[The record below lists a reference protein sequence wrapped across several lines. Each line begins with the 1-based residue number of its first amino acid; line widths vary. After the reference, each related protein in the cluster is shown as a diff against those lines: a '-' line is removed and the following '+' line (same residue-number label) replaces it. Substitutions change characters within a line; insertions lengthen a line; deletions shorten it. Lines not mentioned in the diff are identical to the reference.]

1 MPQLTAKPQFPK
13 RNPLF
18 ARESDSR
25 KITVMKIAIAAD
37 HAGYEEKENI
47 KIVLEELGIDYT
59 DMGTNS
65 TDSVDYPDFARKVAE
80 AVARGEFD
88 EGILVC
94 GSGTGMAIS
103 ANKVRGI
110 RAAVAWNEETAQL
123 ARLHN
128 DANVLAIGARTTPKG
143 TIPDSVKAWFATDF
157 EGGRHSNRVKK
168 ISEIEAEYC

>member
-1 MPQLTAKPQFPK
+1 
-13 RNPLF
+13 
-18 ARESDSR
+18 
-25 KITVMKIAIAAD
+25 MKIALAAD

-47 KIVLEELGIDYT
+47 KKVLDELGVAYT

-65 TDSVDYPDFARKVAE
+65 PDSVDYPDYARKVAE
-80 AVARGEFD
+80 AVARGQFD
-88 EGILVC
+88 EGVLVC

-128 DANVLAIGARTTPKG
+128 DANVLAIGARTTPAG
-143 TIPDSVKAWFATDF
+143 TIPDIVKAWFATDF
-157 EGGRHSNRVKK
+157 EGGRHATRVDK
-168 ISEIEAEYC
+168 IEP

>member
-1 MPQLTAKPQFPK
+1 
-13 RNPLF
+13 
-18 ARESDSR
+18 
-25 KITVMKIAIAAD
+25 MKVAIAAD

-47 KIVLEELGIDYT
+47 KKVLEELGIEYI

-65 TDSVDYPDFARKVAE
+65 SDSVDYPDFARKVAE
-80 AVARGEFD
+80 AVARGDFD

-103 ANKVRGI
+103 ANKVRGV
-110 RAAVAWNEETAQL
+110 RAAVAWNEKTAQL

-143 TIPDSVKAWFATDF
+143 TIPDIVKAWFTTDF
-157 EGGRHSNRVKK
+157 EGGRHANRVRK
-168 ISEIEAEYC
+168 IGEIERDHC